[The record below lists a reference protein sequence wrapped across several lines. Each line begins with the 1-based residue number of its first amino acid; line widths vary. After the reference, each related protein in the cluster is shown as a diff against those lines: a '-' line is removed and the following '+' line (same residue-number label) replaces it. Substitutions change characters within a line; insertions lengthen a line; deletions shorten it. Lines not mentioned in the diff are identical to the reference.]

1 MPAANYDIVAEEGAS
16 FVLRMLYKDDN
27 NQVIN
32 LAETIDVDGEMLPKY
47 AGRLQ
52 IRAQIQDDGT
62 LIEVPAQNLCDNA
75 DWLPP
80 NVVGHPGCTASPD
93 DDSHI
98 ELTDGSNNEYNI
110 EIKIGS
116 ITMTQGNGTVC
127 CAEGVDEN
135 GEVVELIP
143 PGCGYG
149 TANLLA
155 GRHFYDF
162 ELVERSEDWGANGDG
177 NAEDWLDDPPYGCI
191 GPNEEP
197 PFTYPC
203 QNYPGGCTP
212 LHDPEPESVSRLLQ
226 GRFVIVPNV
235 TRAGV

>member
-32 LAETIDVDGEMLPKY
+32 LAEKDSDENLKY
-47 AGRLQ
+47 QGRLQ
-52 IRAQIQDDGT
+52 IRSQIQEEGT
-62 LIEVPAQNLCDNA
+62 LIEVPAQNKCDDEN
-75 DWLPP
+75 WLPP
-80 NVVGHPGCTASPD
+80 SGSGSPSCPSQMD
-93 DDSHI
+93 DDSGI
-98 ELTDGSNNEYNI
+98 TLTDGTNNEWNI
-110 EIKIGS
+110 EIRIGS

-127 CAEGVDEN
+127 CAKDFEGED
-135 GEVVELIP
+135 LIP

-162 ELVERSEDWGANGDG
+162 ELVKKSDDWTDGGDG
-177 NAEDWLDDPPYGCI
+177 QHAQWGDDPPYGCI
-191 GPNEEP
+191 DADDG
-197 PFTYPC
+197 YPC
-203 QNYPGGCTP
+203 VYDTANYPDGCKP
-212 LHDPEPESVSRLLQ
+212 IHDPEPESVSRLLQ